1 MVSSLIS
8 RWVTK
13 RTTSDAT
20 GLSSIGFCLGLG
32 LGVSA
37 TVMSGCVPYDLEGSA
52 TPSVSISEHLEHGGV
67 VLLASARLAEPA
79 EVIGILDVR
88 LPHGEH
94 QLGLEQLA
102 LQAAEMGADAV
113 VGVEL
118 THGDGKGPMH
128 LSGLAVRV
136 LR

>member
-1 MVSSLIS
+1 MT
-8 RWVTK
+8 R
-13 RTTSDAT
+13 RTTSGET
-20 GLSSIGFCLGLG
+20 GLFALLGLAS
-32 LGVSA
+32 LLSVA
-37 TVMSGCVPYDLEGSA
+37 CAPYDLEGPA
-52 TPSVSISEHLEHGGV
+52 APSVSISEHLAHGGV

-79 EVIGILDVR
+79 EVIGILDIQ

-94 QLGLEQLA
+94 ELGLEQLA
-102 LQAAEMGADAV
+102 LQAAELGADAV

-118 THGDGKGPMH
+118 THGDGKRPMH

>member
-1 MVSSLIS
+1 MVRGLIS

-13 RTTSDAT
+13 RTTSAGT
-20 GLSSIGFCLGLG
+20 RLSGLSTLLAGALGL
-32 LGVSA
+32 A
-37 TVMSGCVPYDLEGSA
+37 ACTPYGLEGPA
-52 TPSVSISEHLEHGGV
+52 APSVSISEHLEHGGV

-79 EVIGILDVR
+79 EVIGILDVH

-102 LQAAEMGADAV
+102 VQAAELGADAV

-118 THGDGKGPMH
+118 THGDGKRPMH

>member
-1 MVSSLIS
+1 MAKGVDS

-13 RTTSDAT
+13 RMASRRTVLSALAFVATLAALAT
-20 GLSSIGFCLGLG
+20 GCS
-32 LGVSA
+32 
-37 TVMSGCVPYDLEGSA
+37 PYALEGPA
-52 TPSVSISEHLEHGGV
+52 EPSVSILEEAESGGI

-79 EVIGILDVR
+79 EVIGILDVQ
-88 LPHGEH
+88 LPHGE
-94 QLGLEQLA
+94 QQRGLEELA
-102 LQAAEMGADAV
+102 FAAAELGADAV

-118 THGDGKGPMH
+118 THGEGKGPMH

>member
-1 MVSSLIS
+1 MVRGLIS
-8 RWVTK
+8 RWVTG
-13 RTTSDAT
+13 RTTSART
-20 GLSSIGFCLGLG
+20 GLSALLGATLIF
-32 LGVSA
+32 SA
-37 TVMSGCVPYDLEGSA
+37 ACAPYDLEGPA
-52 TPSVSISEHLEHGGV
+52 APSVSISEHLEHGGV

-94 QLGLEQLA
+94 ELGLEQLA
-102 LQAAEMGADAV
+102 LQAADLGADAV

>member
-1 MVSSLIS
+1 MARGRDS

-13 RTTSDAT
+13 RVATSCGTA
-20 GLSSIGFCLGLG
+20 LSITLPVAL
-32 LGVSA
+32 LLA
-37 TVMSGCVPYDLEGSA
+37 LTLAPGCVPYDELEGPEA
-52 TPSVSISEHLEHGGV
+52 PSVSILEESRRGGI

-79 EVIGILDVR
+79 EVIGILDVL
-88 LPHGEH
+88 LPHGT
-94 QLGLEQLA
+94 QDRGLEQLA
-102 LQAAEMGADAV
+102 LAAAELGADAV

-118 THGDGKGPMH
+118 THGDGKEPMH

>member
-1 MVSSLIS
+1 MVRGLIS
-8 RWVTK
+8 RWVTE
-13 RTTSDAT
+13 RTTSGWT
-20 GLSSIGFCLGLG
+20 GLSALALAAVLSTFG
-32 LGVSA
+32 A
-37 TVMSGCVPYDLEGSA
+37 ACVPYDLEGPA
-52 TPSVSISEHLEHGGV
+52 APSVSISDHLEHGGV

-79 EVIGILDVR
+79 EVIGILDVH

-102 LQAAEMGADAV
+102 LQAAELGADAV

-118 THGDGKGPMH
+118 THGDGKRPMH